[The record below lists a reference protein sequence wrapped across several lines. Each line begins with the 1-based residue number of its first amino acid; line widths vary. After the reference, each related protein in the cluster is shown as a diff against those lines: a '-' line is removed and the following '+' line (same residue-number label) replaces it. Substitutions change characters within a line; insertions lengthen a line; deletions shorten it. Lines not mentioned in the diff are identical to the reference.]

1 MRLRVRNCCSWPESA
16 PGEVQRA
23 PEQELPTAHTRPWPR
38 GDMVLPVPQNN
49 SFPLTHLSI
58 PSAIWEG
65 LLLEAFLA
73 GILPPCP
80 ELRHFTQVP
89 GALTTWNDRARPPRA
104 SEHGEHRS
112 LLLASAGPSPAPGP
126 VLCPRCDFVH
136 AVVWVTT
143 KPITQ
148 SEWPLLTQH
157 TTARRTRG
165 SPAGCNQ
172 TTGSRAGPVPGVC
185 HV

>member
-1 MRLRVRNCCSWPESA
+1 MARVCPRRGPAGSGA
-16 PGEVQRA
+16 G
-23 PEQELPTAHTRPWPR
+23 TAHGTHTPMAT
-38 GDMVLPVPQNN
+38 GGHGSSVPQNN

-73 GILPPCP
+73 GIFPPCP

-136 AVVWVTT
+136 AVVWVTA

-157 TTARRTRG
+157 TTACRTRG

-172 TTGSRAGPVPGVC
+172 TTRSRAVPVPGVC